1 MKMLK
6 NIFPFLLILGLML
19 FAQTDL
25 VAQCPMCRMTAESN
39 MQHGG
44 GTEGKGLN
52 NGILFLLSM
61 PYLLIATLAYIWWRN
76 KKKNRELELEG

>member
-1 MKMLK
+1 MKKLTY
-6 NIFPFLLILGLML
+6 ILPLLLVLALML

-25 VAQCPMCRMTAESN
+25 AAQCPMCRMTAESN

-61 PYLLIATLAYIWWRN
+61 PYLLIGTLAFIWWRN
-76 KKKNRELELEG
+76 KKKAKELSMEA